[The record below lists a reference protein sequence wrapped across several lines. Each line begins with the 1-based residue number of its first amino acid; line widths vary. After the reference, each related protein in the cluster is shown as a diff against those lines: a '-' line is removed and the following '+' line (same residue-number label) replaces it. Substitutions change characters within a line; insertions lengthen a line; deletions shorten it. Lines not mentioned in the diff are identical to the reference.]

1 MNSKNVVLELPSS
14 SLFDNRIEREWLSTE
29 EAAQYLSI
37 TENALRI
44 MVYRGQIQS
53 YKFGRRLRFK
63 LKDCKAL
70 YARQVS
76 RPQSNLYHQPI
87 SAW

>member
-14 SLFDNRIEREWLSTE
+14 SLFDNRIDREWLSTE

-63 LKDCKAL
+63 LKDCRAL
-70 YARQVS
+70 FLKKGA
-76 RPQSNLYHQPI
+76 
-87 SAW
+87 

>member
-1 MNSKNVVLELPSS
+1 MKSKNVILELPSS
-14 SLFDNRIEREWLSTE
+14 SLFEKRIEREWLSTE
-29 EAAQYLSI
+29 EASQYLSI

-63 LKDCKAL
+63 LKDCDAL
-70 YARQVS
+70 FLKKGA
-76 RPQSNLYHQPI
+76 
-87 SAW
+87 